1 MYGNWF
7 SARGNNVGNEMNT
20 EALSDAVRFYKRLKD
35 VEFRGRGDREKSI
48 RGRLSKSLGIA
59 ESYLFRL
66 EYKAHEMKD
75 VAGEAYRRLR
85 VAYDRICEKNEQ
97 AADRYRA
104 ERLSMDGNNET
115 AVEESQ
121 ASSVGTVSAGVA
133 KGSPASG
140 EFADRAEGV
149 MK

>member
-7 SARGNNVGNEMNT
+7 SARGNSVGRKMNT
-20 EALSDAVRFYKRLKD
+20 EALADAVRFYRRLKD

-48 RGRLSKSLGIA
+48 RWRLSKSLGIA

-85 VAYDRICEKNEQ
+85 SAYDRICEKNEE
-97 AADRYRA
+97 AADRYKA
-104 ERLSMDGNNET
+104 ERLSMDGINET
-115 AVEESQ
+115 AVEEPHAQ
-121 ASSVGTVSAGVA
+121 SVGTVSAGM
-133 KGSPASG
+133 PARETES
-140 EFADRAEGV
+140 
-149 MK
+149 